1 MKLNCIF
8 LIDDDELTNLI
19 NKMIIKKVDCA
30 EKTISVQSGRAA
42 LDYLNSKED
51 NELPDLILLDI
62 NMPAMNGWEFIE
74 KYRKIQKP
82 QLKQAIVI
90 ILTTSS
96 DPKEEVMAKSIPEI
110 NGFKNKPL
118 THQMIEEIIEEH
130 FTDLLKK
137 EIKAY

>member
-1 MKLNCIF
+1 MTPKLNCIL

-19 NKMIIKKVDCA
+19 NKMIIEKADCA

-51 NELPDLILLDI
+51 DELPNLILLDI

-74 KYRKIQKP
+74 KYRKTQKP
-82 QLKQAIVI
+82 QLKQAVVI

-96 DPKEEVMAKSIPEI
+96 DPKEEEKAKSMPEI

-118 THQMIEEIIEEH
+118 THQMMQEIVEEH
-130 FTDLLKK
+130 FADLH
-137 EIKAY
+137 